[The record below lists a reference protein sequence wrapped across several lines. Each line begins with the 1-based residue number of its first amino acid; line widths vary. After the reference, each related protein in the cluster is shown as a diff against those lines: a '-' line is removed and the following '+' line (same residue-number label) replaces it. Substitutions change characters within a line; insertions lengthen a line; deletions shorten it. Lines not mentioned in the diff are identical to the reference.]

1 MRISPID
8 IQQQQFK
15 SRLLGYEKAGV
26 DQFLELLAEELEQLV
41 RKNQDLQEELAR
53 TNATLAEMR
62 DREETLKET
71 LISTQKITEA
81 LKSTAR
87 REVDVLMAE
96 AEIKAERLMHNAEE
110 RRLQLIE
117 EVQEIKRQ
125 KVDFEVSLRGLLEK
139 HIRMLDLNVVA
150 IEQQDADA
158 RMLEEPLPFI
168 NQTDQN
174 TEETTVKAVDYSDKP
189 ADYSDKLIEEAEF
202 DDPEQVDSESVAPV
216 NPFVDTNAPELSLD
230 FDADEEDGEED
241 LLK

>member
-15 SRLLGYEKAGV
+15 SRLMGYDKAGV
-26 DQFLELLAEELEQLV
+26 DQFLELLAEELEHLV
-41 RKNQDLQEELAR
+41 RNNQDLQEELAR
-53 TNATLAEMR
+53 TNAILTEMR

-71 LISTQKITEA
+71 LISTQKITET

-110 RRLQLIE
+110 RRLQLIK
-117 EVQEIKRQ
+117 EVQEVKRQ
-125 KVDFEVSLRGLLEK
+125 KVDFEISLRGLLEK

-168 NQTDQN
+168 KQADPCV
-174 TEETTVKAVDYSDKP
+174 EEATAKAVDYSDTP
-189 ADYSDKLIEEAEF
+189 IEEAEF
-202 DDPEQVDSESVAPV
+202 DDSQQVDSDEEAQV
-216 NPFVDTNAPELSLD
+216 NSFVDTNALELSLD
-230 FDADEEDGEED
+230 FDTDEDNGEED

>member
-8 IQQQQFK
+8 IQQKQFK
-15 SRLLGYEKAGV
+15 SRPFGYEKAGV
-26 DQFLELLAEELEQLV
+26 DQFLEMLAEELERLV
-41 RKNQDLQEELAR
+41 RKNLDLQEELAR
-53 TNATLAEMR
+53 VTASLDEMR

-71 LISTQKITEA
+71 LVTTQRVTDE

-87 REVDVLMAE
+87 REVDVMMAE
-96 AEIKAERLMHNAEE
+96 AEIKAERLKQNAEE

-139 HIRMLDLNVVA
+139 HIRMLDLNAVA

-168 NQTDQN
+168 KQQDQGDK
-174 TEETTVKAVDYSDKP
+174 EVAAEAVDHQEP
-189 ADYSDKLIEEAEF
+189 VEEAVF
-202 DDPEQVDSESVAPV
+202 DEPEPEEQFPPESCGKPTAP
-216 NPFVDTNAPELSLD
+216 DLTLD
-230 FDADEEDGEED
+230 FDPNGEDDEED

>member
-15 SRLLGYEKAGV
+15 SKFVGYEKAGV
-26 DQFLELLAEELEQLV
+26 DQFLELLADELERLV
-41 RKNQDLQEELAR
+41 RNNQDLQEELAR

-96 AEIKAERLMHNAEE
+96 AEVKAERLMHNAEE

-125 KVDFEVSLRGLLEK
+125 KIDFEVGLRGLLEK
-139 HIRMLDLNVVA
+139 HIRMLDLNVVS
-150 IEQQDADA
+150 IEQQDAAA
-158 RMLEEPLPFI
+158 RLLEEPLPFTK
-168 NQTDQN
+168 NPDQN
-174 TEETTVKAVDYSDKP
+174 TEELASEPVGHPVASVED
-189 ADYSDKLIEEAEF
+189 AEF
-202 DDPEQVDSESVAPV
+202 SVSEQINVAPEGSTDFIPD
-216 NPFVDTNAPELSLD
+216 NNAPELSLD
-230 FDADEEDGEED
+230 FDSEEEDGEED